1 MNISI
6 EGEPSTSVGLPG
18 RTTEP
23 PPLKFL
29 TASSSAAA
37 MDCCGTRCVLQFF
50 PLGQDARRIARI
62 IACAL
67 ASGASS

>member
-18 RTTEP
+18 RTTDP

-37 MDCCGTRCVLQFF
+37 MDC
-50 PLGQDARRIARI
+50 A
-62 IACAL
+62 AL
-67 ASGASS
+67 AACSNSSRLAKMLAA